1 MSSDQLR
8 NKIMKKYDCNRKEWI
23 GYLLVDAMLTYYN
36 EIHDSHTMLKG
47 ALSLFKGYNYRRRE
61 LTRDID
67 ISLINF
73 SIDDFVKEIKNT
85 SPMKVDEYTF
95 KFVDSKKN
103 MLDKEYPGYQIRINF
118 NVGGMGQNFKIDLS
132 VEELEEYND
141 ISKGIYSLERTL
153 IDKVST
159 ALYYGIDNSR
169 FKDYEDLKEFLDKSD
184 IKIIKEMLPKLNS
197 IRKRSVE
204 QVETFIDTIDDIC
217 DKFDSHD
224 IKDILLDLANHSLEA
239 LKSE

>member
-1 MSSDQLR
+1 MSKEKLR
-8 NKIMKKYDCNRKEWI
+8 NKIIKRYGCDKKEWI
-23 GYLLVDAMLTYYN
+23 KYLLIDAMLTYYDA
-36 EIHDSHTMLKG
+36 IHNSHTMLKG
-47 ALSLFKGYNYRRRE
+47 ALSLFKEYDYRRSE

-73 SIDDFVKEIKNT
+73 SIDNFVEEIKNT
-85 SPMKVDEYTF
+85 SPKKVDEYTF
-95 KFVDSKKN
+95 KFIDSEKN
-103 MLDKEYPGYQIRINF
+103 MLNKEYPGYQIRINF
-118 NVGGMGQNFKIDLS
+118 DIGGIGENFKMDLS
-132 VEELEEYND
+132 VEELEGYND

-153 IDKVST
+153 VDKIST
-159 ALYYGIDNSR
+159 ALYYGRDNSR

-184 IKIIKEMLPKLNS
+184 IEIIKEMLPKLNS

-224 IKDILLDLANHSLEA
+224 IKDILLDLANHSLKL